1 MAYKHIDYVK
11 AHRKIAPFTSQLIA
25 RTLVEADRM
34 LEHHKKFIK
43 RIKDAEASSIQRF
56 NALPTNATI
65 RKEYVK
71 CGKNDCEMSHGPY
84 FYAYWKEKTS
94 TCNNKSATVWKLKKK
109 YIGSYL
115 PEIKPSELVANS
127 YIGTINGID
136 VTKELMIDPTN
147 STKDVVHFMI
157 PKPVVM
163 QIAEQVNK
171 SGQAK
176 EGLMKFMF
184 KPTL

>member
-1 MAYKHIDYVK
+1 MRQD
-11 AHRKIAPFTSQLIA
+11 
-25 RTLVEADRM
+25 
-34 LEHHKKFIK
+34 
-43 RIKDAEASSIQRF
+43 
-56 NALPTNATI
+56 N
-65 RKEYVK
+65 
-71 CGKNDCEMSHGPY
+71 CEMFHGSY
-84 FYAYWKEKTS
+84 YYAYWKERIS
-94 TCNNKSATVWKLKKK
+94 SNDNQSATVWKLKKK

-163 QIAEQVNK
+163 QIAEKVNK

-176 EGLMKFMF
+176 EGLMKFTF